1 MPRHYTAELGTA
13 LAGRYLV
20 EGHIGKGGMATV
32 YRARDLKHDRDVALK
47 VLNPELGAMLGAERF
62 LTEIKVTATL
72 QHPNLLTLIDSGEAN
87 GLLYYVMPLL
97 EGETLRARLQR
108 EGPLSVDES
117 VRIAIGIANAL
128 AYAHARGVIHRDLK
142 PENIILQHGQPIVVD
157 FGIALALRNAGG
169 TRLTHTGM
177 SIGTPQYMS
186 PEQAAGEREIDGR
199 ADIYALGTLLFEMLA
214 GEVPHAGPTAQAVI
228 AKVMTTEARMVTTVR
243 PSVPDRVSAVIH
255 KALSRSPDDRY
266 ASADDFVHALAPRTI
281 GETMSPLTTSMPVAP
296 VMSGHSTPTLA
307 GVAIA
312 AAAVGFALGWM
323 LKG

>member
-1 MPRHYTAELGTA
+1 M
-13 LAGRYLV
+13 
-20 EGHIGKGGMATV
+20 
-32 YRARDLKHDRDVALK
+32 
-47 VLNPELGAMLGAERF
+47 
-62 LTEIKVTATL
+62 
-72 QHPNLLTLIDSGEAN
+72 
-87 GLLYYVMPLL
+87 
-97 EGETLRARLQR
+97 
-108 EGPLSVDES
+108 
-117 VRIAIGIANAL
+117 
-128 AYAHARGVIHRDLK
+128 
-142 PENIILQHGQPIVVD
+142 VD